1 MKRLLQA
8 LALLQLALVV
18 GLGMR
23 VVDVLRT
30 PLPAFS
36 DIPELPAATPL
47 PPPRDRAKPA
57 PSVTDAIV
65 DADLFDDARGTGEA
79 DVDMSGIEVEAA
91 PVAPPTTVKLT
102 GVIVLGADP
111 VAILSDPNVGP
122 EQKSVRSG
130 EMFGE
135 YEIGDIS
142 QNAVILLGA
151 SGQEFQVPLRVEAAS
166 GGGGPA
172 PVGPPGR
179 PTAPGAARP
188 AATVRNTARPATAA
202 AQDQKTMT
210 ARERAQ
216 AISQRNADIRN
227 RSQGDNAPGGKGEDE
242 SGAPDPVQARLEALR
257 QLREAAKTR

>member
-8 LALLQLALVV
+8 LALLQLALVL

-30 PLPAFS
+30 PLPSFS
-36 DIPELPAATPL
+36 DIPELPATTPL
-47 PPPRDRAKPA
+47 PPPRERAKPA

-79 DVDMSGIEVEAA
+79 DLDVSGIDVEAA

-111 VAILSDPNVGP
+111 VAILSDPNIGP

-130 EMFGE
+130 DMFGE

-172 PVGPPGR
+172 PVSPPGR
-179 PTAPGAARP
+179 PTTPAGARP
-188 AATVRNTARPATAA
+188 AATARNTARPATAA
-202 AQDQKTMT
+202 AQDQKSMT

-216 AISQRNADIRN
+216 AISQRNAEIRN
-227 RSQGDNAPGGKGEDE
+227 RSQDDNAPGEKGEDE

>member
-1 MKRLLQA
+1 VKRLLQA

-30 PLPAFS
+30 PLPGFS

-47 PPPRDRAKPA
+47 PPPRERTKPS

-65 DADLFDDARGTGEA
+65 DADLFDDARGTGEPDI
-79 DVDMSGIEVEAA
+79 DVSGIEVDAA

-102 GVIVLGADP
+102 GVILLGADP

-142 QNAVILLGA
+142 QQAVILLGA

-166 GGGGPA
+166 GGGPA

-227 RSQGDNAPGGKGEDE
+227 RSQGNNAPGEKGENE